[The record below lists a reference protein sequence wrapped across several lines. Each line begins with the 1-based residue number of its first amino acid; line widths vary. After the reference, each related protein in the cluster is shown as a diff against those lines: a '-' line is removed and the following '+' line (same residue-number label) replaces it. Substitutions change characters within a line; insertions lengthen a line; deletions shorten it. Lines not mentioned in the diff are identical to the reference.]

1 MREFMVELY
10 VSRADPGAVERA
22 AVLTQRAALKMTRR
36 GTPVRYLR
44 SIYAKEDETCFF
56 LYLAESID
64 AVREVAGATGR
75 PFEHV
80 AEVVE
85 SQSSSDASAVMAST
99 SSWVNEM

>member
-22 AVLTQRAALKMTRR
+22 ARLTQRAAIQMTRL

-44 SIYAKEDETCFF
+44 SIYVKEDETCFF
-56 LYLAESID
+56 LYEAESID
-64 AVREVAGATGR
+64 TVREVAVATGR

-80 AEVVE
+80 VEVVE
-85 SQSSSDASAVMAST
+85 
-99 SSWVNEM
+99 ELLG

>member
-22 AVLTQRAALKMTRR
+22 ALLTQKAAIQMTRL

-44 SIYAKEDETCFF
+44 SIYAREDETCFF
-56 LYLAESID
+56 LYEAGSID
-64 AVREVAGATGR
+64 AVREAAVATGM

-80 AEVVE
+80 AEVIE
-85 SQSSSDASAVMAST
+85 
-99 SSWVNEM
+99 EPLG